1 MHLKGNRVF
10 ISCIAFCLRLRYCCP
25 QSEDA
30 SYRKVVIPPHR
41 MAPLKQHWLK
51 IYTPLVEHLKLQVR
65 FNPKAKAVEIRSHA
79 STVEVTAVQRAA
91 EYVKAFCCGFSCE
104 VRMGCGVC

>member
-1 MHLKGNRVF
+1 
-10 ISCIAFCLRLRYCCP
+10 
-25 QSEDA
+25 
-30 SYRKVVIPPHR
+30 

-104 VRMGCGVC
+104 VRMGCGVCLRTTFCSYISTLGCYGFASFG